1 MKIGTIFSKLL
12 AGFSIFSI
20 IVNIG
25 IIPINMIGI
34 FGLGAFY
41 WLLNNYYIIWG
52 VCIILNISL
61 NFLLCDITNATG
73 KKIVYWCIS
82 LCIYIVII
90 IWLDIGYFI
99 LYNGA
104 ITQTIALIFMK
115 FLLLISNFGLVGFN
129 VIISLMDIINS
140 KKSIWRNRGGVLK

>member
-61 NFLLCDITNATG
+61 NFLLCDIT
-73 KKIVYWCIS
+73 
-82 LCIYIVII
+82 
-90 IWLDIGYFI
+90 
-99 LYNGA
+99 
-104 ITQTIALIFMK
+104 
-115 FLLLISNFGLVGFN
+115 
-129 VIISLMDIINS
+129 
-140 KKSIWRNRGGVLK
+140 